1 MGCAID
7 GLRSQNSVFIP
18 GSPAAAF
25 GRSVAANLSRR
36 FCIERLRS
44 LESPASGRC
53 SASAARWPSAISSK
67 TPLTSAVWIVA
78 IIAALAACSACP
90 VRAAELKVLSGG
102 AMRAAVQELA
112 GFFETSSGLKLVIE
126 YGTVAKVAE
135 KVTGDDPIDVAILT
149 KPFLDE
155 LVRAGKMA
163 GGTAAQLA
171 RVPIGLA
178 VRQGAPKPDIKT
190 VEAFKKTLLD
200 AKFITHGDPSIG
212 DDAGV
217 HMAKTLE
224 TLGLASETRPKTRL
238 ISPPPGQSGAQFL
251 TGLFQRGET
260 EVAMAPISVLMETQG
275 AEIVGLLPA

>member
-1 MGCAID
+1 
-7 GLRSQNSVFIP
+7 
-18 GSPAAAF
+18 
-25 GRSVAANLSRR
+25 
-36 FCIERLRS
+36 
-44 LESPASGRC
+44 
-53 SASAARWPSAISSK
+53 
-67 TPLTSAVWIVA
+67 
-78 IIAALAACSACP
+78 
-90 VRAAELKVLSGG
+90 
-102 AMRAAVQELA
+102 MRAAVQELA

-260 EVAMAPISVLMETQG
+260 EVAMARRLASSWKPRAPRSSDYFRHSCRQATWSSSPVLPGPVDNRSRQRLSSIS
-275 AEIVGLLPA
+275 